1 MPQTRLLPQ
10 LKQKVGEASPPP
22 ASCSGNIER
31 QMFDGFIPLDKAKH
45 NGLWLSLVERSVRDR
60 EVAGSN
66 PVNPT
71 IFPDNQWIST
81 VFYREI
87 GVLAVK
93 VVKNAFSWNIQ
104 KRMYSMQIIYQH
116 KLSVNFDWNFYEKAQ
131 LGKCKCQNAELENLS
146 PTKRVF
152 YPNQTPLSAISISW
166 LVSLHIRDC
175 LYVFG

>member
-1 MPQTRLLPQ
+1 MALRFLAQVAALLHFASLKKLPTQ
-10 LKQKVGEASPPP
+10 LPPRLKQKVGEASLLP

-31 QMFDGFIPLDKAKH
+31 QMFDGFFPSDKAKH

-71 IFPDNQWIST
+71 ISSLKSQNCT

-87 GVLAVK
+87 GAFAVK

-104 KRMYSMQIIYQH
+104 NQTNSMQVIYQR
-116 KLSVNFDWNFYEKAQ
+116 KSSGKFD
-131 LGKCKCQNAELENLS
+131 
-146 PTKRVF
+146 
-152 YPNQTPLSAISISW
+152 
-166 LVSLHIRDC
+166 
-175 LYVFG
+175 